1 MYVSKSIVTP
11 GRRQE
16 GPGRRTQ
23 AERRS
28 RSRAALLESAA
39 RGLSR
44 YGYGNLTL
52 EQVASDAG
60 YTRGALYHQFAGK
73 EELAL
78 AVVKWVAST
87 WEHEVW
93 EPAHRESD
101 PVAILAALSR
111 SHVVYCRRDIA
122 RVIMALRVE
131 FAGREHPVGE
141 TIERIVHGNALRFAA
156 LITSGRKAGSIPA
169 GPPAGTLAI
178 AAIGAIEGIAIQVA
192 GTVPHD
198 ELIAERAM
206 RGMLGVA
213 APGPTGSASAT
224 GLTGA

>member
-1 MYVSKSIVTP
+1 MAMSEP
-11 GRRQE
+11 H
-16 GPGRRTQ
+16 RRTQ

-52 EQVASDAG
+52 EQVASGAG

-73 EELAL
+73 EDLAL

-101 PVAILAALSR
+101 PVAILAALAR
-111 SHVVYCRRDIA
+111 GHVVYCRRDIA

-156 LITSGRKAGSIPA
+156 LITAGRDAGSIPA
-169 GPPAGTLAI
+169 GPPAETLAV
-178 AAIGAIEGIAIQVA
+178 ASIGAMEGIAIQIA

-198 ELIAERAM
+198 ALIAERAVL
-206 RGMLGVA
+206 GMLGVA
-213 APGPTGSASAT
+213 TAEPTRTAD
-224 GLTGA
+224 

>member
-1 MYVSKSIVTP
+1 MHVSKS
-11 GRRQE
+11 GQARH
-16 GPGRRTQ
+16 GPAARRRTQ

-73 EELAL
+73 EDLAL
-78 AVVKWVAST
+78 AVVMWVAST

-93 EPAHRESD
+93 EPAHRESG
-101 PVAILAALSR
+101 PVAILAALAR
-111 SHVVYCRRDIA
+111 GHVVYCRRDIA

-141 TIERIVHGNALRFAA
+141 TIQRIVHGNALRFAA
-156 LITSGRKAGSIPA
+156 LIDAGREAGSIPA
-169 GPPAGTLAI
+169 GPPAETLAV
-178 AAIGAIEGIAIQVA
+178 AGIGAIEGIAIQVA
-192 GTVPHD
+192 GTAPHD
-198 ELIAERAM
+198 ALIAERAM
-206 RGMLGVA
+206 LGMLGVA
-213 APGPTGSASAT
+213 PSQTRGASD
-224 GLTGA
+224 